1 MHNSYLEVLGLQPG
15 ATESEIKGAFRTLS
29 KRYHPDVN
37 KDESASEKF
46 IAIHEAYKFLTD
58 LGPRPNQ
65 EDVNYNYD
73 PQKADYEERRRR
85 AREYAWRK
93 NKEVLEQQ
101 KLQLQLIFK
110 YFNYFAFFALVF
122 DILIAVDYFLP
133 KKQFAEQVISSSN
146 MLYNKNGE
154 NYYSQRRFQTYHD
167 IVFENF
173 TMKFD
178 KTQTVG
184 LGSVDNGIV
193 VTTYMFHTPLYAVFT
208 KGGENI
214 SIEQIYSLY
223 KVFGYII
230 PFSFLILAAY
240 FKVNNADHKISY
252 GLVLIFLFLIQIF
265 LFFR

>member
-1 MHNSYLEVLGLQPG
+1 MHNSYLEILGLQPG
-15 ATESEIKGAFRTLS
+15 ATKSEIKVAFRTLS
-29 KRYHPDVN
+29 KQYHPDVN
-37 KDESASEKF
+37 KDKNASQKF

-65 EDVNYNYD
+65 ETVTYNYD
-73 PQKADYEERRRR
+73 PQKAAYEDRRRR

-93 NKEVLEQQ
+93 NKEVQEQQ

-110 YFNYFAFFALVF
+110 YFNYFALFALAF
-122 DILIAVDYFLP
+122 NMLIAVDYFLP
-133 KKQFAEQVISSSN
+133 KKQFAERVISSSN
-146 MLYNKNGE
+146 MLYNEGD

-173 TMKFD
+173 NMKFD

-208 KGGENI
+208 KGGETI
-214 SIEQIYSLY
+214 IIQQIYSLY

-252 GLVLIFLFLIQIF
+252 GLLLIFLFLIQIF